1 MFGKLTLIECRH
13 CSKKVSIESKLC
25 VHCGCPEPDNEKF
38 LVNRYNSQLSVK
50 LYKFFNASTLYSF
63 VDFCGWFFLICILYF
78 VSDVYKSPWGLK
90 YYIVFLLAGSICGSI
105 YATSYIFIKKY
116 WMKQEDKEDWSVYLF
131 MGIIF
136 FTFIFGLLFYFLT
149 VLKDYFFNA

>member
-38 LVNRYNSQLSVK
+38 LVNQYNSQLSVK

-63 VDFCGWFFLICILYF
+63 VDFCGL
-78 VSDVYKSPWGLK
+78 VSLVCMIPFIYNLGRTEWGLDFEK
-90 YYIVFLLAGSICGSI
+90 YLLLTGTICGSI
-105 YATSYIFIKKY
+105 YVTFYIYIKKY
-116 WMKQEDKEDWSVYLF
+116 WWKKVKIEHKDWFDYLIL
-131 MGIIF
+131 GIIF
-136 FTFIFGLLFYFLT
+136 LMFIFGLLFFFLRN
-149 VLKDYFFNA
+149 FFNV

>member
-38 LVNRYNSQLSVK
+38 LVNQYNSQLSVK

-78 VSDVYKSPWGLK
+78 VSDVYESPWGLK

-105 YATSYIFIKKY
+105 YATYYIYIKKY
-116 WMKQEDKEDWSVYLF
+116 WINQKDSEDWSVYLV
-131 MGIIF
+131 GCIIF
-136 FTFIFGLLFYFLT
+136 FIFTFVLLGSFLN
-149 VLKDYFFNA
+149 VVRLYFFNV

>member
-38 LVNRYNSQLSVK
+38 LVNQYNSQLSVK

-63 VDFCGWFFLICILYF
+63 VDFCGWFFLVCILFLVSNFEKTLWGLNNEKYF
-78 VSDVYKSPWGLK
+78 V
-90 YYIVFLLAGSICGSI
+90 LAGAICGSI
-105 YATSYIFIKKY
+105 YATSYIYIKKH
-116 WMKQEDKEDWSVYLF
+116 WMKQEDKEDWPVYVF
-131 MGIIF
+131 IGIIF

-149 VLKDYFFNA
+149 VLKDFFVNV